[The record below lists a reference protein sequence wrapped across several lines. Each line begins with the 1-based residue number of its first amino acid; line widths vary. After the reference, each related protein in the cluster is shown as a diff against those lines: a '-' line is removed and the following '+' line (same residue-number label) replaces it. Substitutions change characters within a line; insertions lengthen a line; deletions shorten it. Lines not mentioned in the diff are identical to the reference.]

1 MAVVEF
7 VHATEFDTQTR
18 YLCTPDKR
26 FVPCEG
32 QLHNTIRNHNHEKE
46 SRHHY

>member
-1 MAVVEF
+1 MAVVEYD
-7 VHATEFDTQTR
+7 HATEFDTQTR

-32 QLHNTIRNHNHEKE
+32 RRRQVSSQVLN
-46 SRHHY
+46 